1 MKNAFFYFLVFPFFG
16 LIQAMKNY
24 KLPWAKNMVW
34 LFVVFYGY
42 TMFRPMGMDSYRY
55 VLKLKELTESPRS
68 WDSFLSTFFSVDIDG
83 NVTFDIY
90 QPLITNFVSLF
101 TDNGNVLFAFFGLV
115 YGYFYSRNIW
125 FILSEVKTD
134 TLPKAFWALF
144 FSFVSIIGF
153 WELNGVRMWTAAH
166 VLFYGVYILLI
177 KENKKGFIYIL
188 LTPLIHFSF
197 ALPVGLFFV
206 YYLVKLPHRTFY
218 YLYVASFF
226 VSSLNVTV
234 VGTFLEGILPEALLP
249 KAKSYTGEEFLEGYV
264 AQKEVTNWY
273 VQYFRNV
280 LNYSVFFLFT
290 VIHFGKLKMYLENK
304 YFVNFMNFSLLFL
317 AIGNLLLSLPSGG
330 RYLLIA
336 QMFGLAVLLLFYI
349 RYSSA
354 SFQKTLFYCTPL
366 FVFYIIV
373 CMRKAFDTISLMTLF
388 TNPILSTIIDT
399 PVPLIDLIK

>member
-1 MKNAFFYFLVFPFFG
+1 
-16 LIQAMKNY
+16 
-24 KLPWAKNMVW
+24 
-34 LFVVFYGY
+34 
-42 TMFRPMGMDSYRY
+42 
-55 VLKLKELTESPRS
+55 
-68 WDSFLSTFFSVDIDG
+68 
-83 NVTFDIY
+83 
-90 QPLITNFVSLF
+90 
-101 TDNGNVLFAFFGLV
+101 
-115 YGYFYSRNIW
+115 
-125 FILSEVKTD
+125 
-134 TLPKAFWALF
+134 
-144 FSFVSIIGF
+144 
-153 WELNGVRMWTAAH
+153 
-166 VLFYGVYILLI
+166 
-177 KENKKGFIYIL
+177 
-188 LTPLIHFSF
+188 
-197 ALPVGLFFV
+197 
-206 YYLVKLPHRTFY
+206 
-218 YLYVASFF
+218 VASFF